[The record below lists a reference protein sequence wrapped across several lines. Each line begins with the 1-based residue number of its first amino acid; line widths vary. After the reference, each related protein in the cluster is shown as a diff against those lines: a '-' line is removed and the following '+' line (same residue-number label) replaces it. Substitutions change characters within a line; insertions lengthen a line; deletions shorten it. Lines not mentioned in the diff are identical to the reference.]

1 MPLARYFGFVG
12 TALLILLLGVSWL
25 VSEPVPEVASND
37 INKPVIRISSIEK
50 LPERVIFDTSLP
62 PTRPPS
68 AVMVAAQP
76 VRSAFEFVQITPGPL
91 PAIIPARLPVIAMTD
106 EVTPRGPKIVKR
118 DPSKKLIRSSV
129 SATGGC
135 STHAF
140 CTGKGASHE
149 AVSDRRNQ
157 EPFRAR
163 SFLISTPN
171 FRNGRAVIVRVI
183 DRVHSSMDAS
193 WTLLWP
199 RRKRW

>member
-25 VSEPVPEVASND
+25 VSEPVPEAASND

-50 LPERVIFDTSLP
+50 LPDRVIFDTSLP

-68 AVMVAAQP
+68 AVMAAAQP

-118 DPSKKLIRSSV
+118 DPSKKLAAHRSVPPADAPPMPSV
-129 SATGGC
+129 QA
-135 STHAF
+135 
-140 CTGKGASHE
+140 K
-149 AVSDRRNQ
+149 
-157 EPFRAR
+157 EPVTRL
-163 SFLISTPN
+163 SLIDVIKSR
-171 FRNGRAVIVRVI
+171 FGRG
-183 DRVHSSMDAS
+183 
-193 WTLLWP
+193 LF
-199 RRKRW
+199 